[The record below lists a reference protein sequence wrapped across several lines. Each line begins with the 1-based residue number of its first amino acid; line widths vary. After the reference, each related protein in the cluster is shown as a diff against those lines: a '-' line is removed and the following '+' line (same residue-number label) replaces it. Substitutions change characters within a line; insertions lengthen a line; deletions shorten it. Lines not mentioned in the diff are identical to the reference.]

1 MDKQSLKLKIRSALR
16 WIFWVLLVQFILLN
30 ISAALYAHKFTHFY
44 NDTSVNQSNS
54 GENIFRKTW
63 RLFAGQRLS
72 KSVVEEYPSFPFDT
86 ITLKTKKG
94 LAIDSWYSKTDSVS
108 RGTVILFHY
117 VTMNK
122 GRVLMEAAEF
132 RYQGYNVML
141 VDFRG
146 HGNSDGNT
154 TSIGFRESEEVKLAY
169 NYVAQQGE
177 KNVFLWGASMG
188 AVAIAK
194 AIADYDIKP
203 SGIILEMPF
212 ASLQS
217 HIRGRARSIGFGGF
231 SEKPFGFLVT
241 CWIGIERGFN
251 GFNFKTSSY
260 AQKITCPVLFQ
271 SGALDHSVLKWET
284 EKVYNA
290 ITSSHKKLVIYEQAD
305 HESFLQKDP
314 LKWRIEVERFLT
326 ANRH

>member
-1 MDKQSLKLKIRSALR
+1 MDKQPLKLKLRSAFR
-16 WIFWVLLVQFILLN
+16 WIGWVLLVQFILLN
-30 ISAALYAHKFTHFY
+30 ISAALYAYKFTHFY
-44 NDTSVNQSNS
+44 NGTSLNQANP
-54 GENIFRKTW
+54 GENIFKKTW
-63 RLFAGQRLS
+63 RLFAGQRLPR
-72 KSVVEEYPSFPFDT
+72 SVVEEYPSFSFDT
-86 ITLKTKKG
+86 VILKTKKG
-94 LAIDSWYSKTDSVS
+94 LVIDSWYSKTDSAA

-154 TSIGFRESEEVKLAY
+154 TTIGFRESEEVKLAY
-169 NYVAQQGE
+169 NYVVQQGE

-188 AVAIAK
+188 AVAISK
-194 AIADYDIKP
+194 ALADYDIKP

-217 HIRGRARSIGFGGF
+217 HLRGRARSIGFGGF
-231 SEKPFGFLVT
+231 PEKPFGFLVT

-251 GFNFKTSSY
+251 GVNFKTSNY
-260 AQKITCPVLFQ
+260 AKKITCPVLFQ
-271 SGALDHSVLKWET
+271 SGALDLAVLKWET

-290 ITSSHKKLVIYEQAD
+290 IASSHKKLVIYEQAG